1 MVVTASLLAAL
12 LAAPPPVFSRPPEP
26 RAPQEA
32 QPRTVSIEIGAST
45 ASRGGLLET
54 SLPVGLE
61 DAEAAEEGLV
71 SDLEKRPWLQIV
83 SEKGEVAVAIT
94 RGHRWQGSRT
104 RSKDGKRVTL
114 TFRYQVRGEVG
125 IVGDRETLE
134 AEVTV
139 SHSYAESSSRM
150 EPSAR
155 EDRDAFER
163 AGRELG
169 PKVRAWILPR
179 LAALRPDGPDA
190 GFRHKKMMKWLIR
203 GDGLEVTEVGAG
215 GPAERAGL
223 QVGDRIRRID
233 GEDGTS
239 EMDERV
245 WLWRLGRAGTRVV
258 LEFERGGQRRTV
270 DVELVAPQKP
280 AKPGKRGPSWISES
294 DRRPE

>member
-1 MVVTASLLAAL
+1 MT
-12 LAAPPPVFSRPPEP
+12 
-26 RAPQEA
+26 
-32 QPRTVSIEIGAST
+32 I
-45 ASRGGLLET
+45 
-54 SLPVGLE
+54 
-61 DAEAAEEGLV
+61 
-71 SDLEKRPWLQIV
+71 
-83 SEKGEVAVAIT
+83 
-94 RGHRWQGSRT
+94 
-104 RSKDGKRVTL
+104 
-114 TFRYQVRGEVG
+114 TFRYQIRGEVG
-125 IVGDRETLE
+125 IVGDREMLE

-190 GFRHKKMMKWLIR
+190 GFRHKKVMKWLIR
-203 GDGLEVTEVGAG
+203 GDGLEVTEVAAG
-215 GPAERAGL
+215 SPAERAGL
-223 QVGDRIRRID
+223 QVGDRIRKID

-258 LEFERGGQRRTV
+258 LEFERGGQRRTIDV
-270 DVELVAPQKP
+270 DLVAPQKP
-280 AKPGKRGPSWISES
+280 ARPAKRGPSRFSEP